1 MQPTSLQYFF
11 AGCSLVLDGDDDT
24 RSSAS
29 PTTSC
34 SFEPFHST
42 CFTYT
47 LPPAF
52 PRIPRRHSFLIRAM
66 PAPYSDNLYSGDDNP
81 WAEDEQ
87 QQRQQNDEQQQQ
99 HDDNSALSPA
109 DGYFHASSSGPEEA
123 ATSSSHYTSRQSSS
137 VPFVPNVMVED
148 PTLHED
154 RAAAK
159 AREAAEESRIN
170 SAAAAAGAST
180 PFEHR
185 QPHHQP
191 SAQAEASFH
200 QPSHS
205 HPFRAPP
212 PSQAAA
218 YPPFQAHR
226 HQASSSSSSSASPSG
241 HHHRRSID
249 EEVSSFQPSSSMGRP
264 ADQYTVHR
272 QTDAPPAYSPSA
284 SSPPLSSSYQTFS
297 PPQAAAQSDS
307 MGVPEENQSLL
318 PRQPESMGGPP
329 NGSQETLWRRIKRHS
344 ATRKRVRTFLGVLLI
359 LSIVT
364 ALLGS
369 TISISNSDRV
379 SICLR
384 STTQENTSNM

>member
-1 MQPTSLQYFF
+1 
-11 AGCSLVLDGDDDT
+11 
-24 RSSAS
+24 
-29 PTTSC
+29 
-34 SFEPFHST
+34 
-42 CFTYT
+42 
-47 LPPAF
+47 
-52 PRIPRRHSFLIRAM
+52 M

-87 QQRQQNDEQQQQ
+87 QQQNDEQQ
-99 HDDNSALSPA
+99 HDDSSALSPA

-148 PTLHED
+148 PTLQED

-170 SAAAAAGAST
+170 SAAAGGST

-191 SAQAEASFH
+191 PAQEASFH
-200 QPSHS
+200 QPS

-212 PSQAAA
+212 PSQAVA

-264 ADQYTVHR
+264 TDQYTVHR

-344 ATRKRVRTFLGVLLI
+344 TTRKRVRTFLGVLLI
-359 LSIVT
+359 ISIVA
-364 ALLGS
+364 ALLGG

-379 SICLR
+379 STCPL
-384 STTQENTSNM
+384 STTYMYTRKHIYLTASPSRRSLASLMTRP